1 MSSSNSPI
9 EGNHRTSIYQRG
21 VKIGLP
27 VVLLLAALGFARFYG
42 KFYPIGEWLFWR
54 YAIYWLACVFWSLG
68 CVSTGYAIVRRLRGT
83 SLPLLETL
91 CLSFAAGVAV
101 FYLAMNA
108 LGAVHG
114 LHAPTFFALPAVMI
128 AIGARPLWRLLC
140 RYIRHV
146 RYRTS
151 GRQTRNMLQTLIW
164 IFGLLVL
171 AMIYFKMLT
180 PENAQFDARW
190 KHLGLAEQYAH
201 VGFIP
206 RFGEG
211 WTVAT
216 NPHLASMLYTW
227 AFLLPKARLFDQV
240 ELSAHMEFTCFLWT
254 LATIPAAV
262 RLLVPGAR
270 ASSSW
275 VTRLLFPGVLL
286 YDSSLAC
293 GADHIAALF
302 ALPVFICM
310 LRALPG
316 LQPGRCALLGLMMA
330 GAAMP
335 KLTAGILLVPA
346 PALVIATA
354 FVWRSIRERQ
364 VLWKGPAAAT
374 VAALGATAF
383 FWLRNWI
390 WYGDPLYPSLH
401 EYFTLRPWTQ
411 DSANLFE
418 WGYKEFQFWRPERDW
433 NGVKEALT
441 AMFSFSFFPHDY
453 SRYHGKVPVFGSL
466 FTLLLLCLPFFK
478 NTKRIWGLV
487 LMTQVA
493 IFTWY
498 MLHHQDRYLQTLVPW
513 MAAVTAA
520 IIILVWQSGWAAK
533 ATLAVLIATQ
543 VLIGADVY
551 FIQSHAMIRA
561 PIKRV
566 NDLLSAG
573 YEKKYEE
580 RLHIS
585 KGWVAIGD
593 SVPEDAHVLLHDNHG
608 NLGLS
613 RRTTSDWGTWQY
625 GISYGRLSSPREAFQ
640 LYRDLGVTHL
650 VWRDLTSK
658 GWDSLAGDLV
668 FFDFAIR
675 RSHDR
680 RKVSGHWVARMPD
693 QPPTDAPYGKVA
705 FFGCDNMYK
714 SGLYDLGQLT
724 TPVFGPERE
733 RFPKPLVAAEM
744 TDLGSLLEQ
753 ADYAVIDPKCGSEA
767 QSKIKAGGF
776 DLGAKRPLV
785 NPRTRVKWLLYFR
798 LPMPPTRR

>member
-9 EGNHRTSIYQRG
+9 EEEHPARPYLRG
-21 VKIGLP
+21 AGFLLP
-27 VVLLLAALGFARFYG
+27 VVLLLAALGFAHFYG
-42 KFYPIGEWLFWR
+42 KFYPVEEWLFWR
-54 YAIYWLACVFWSLG
+54 YAIYWLSCVFWSLG
-68 CVSTGYAIVRRLRGT
+68 CVSTGYVILRRLTDADG
-83 SLPLLETL
+83 PLLETL
-91 CLSFAAGVAV
+91 CLSFAAGVV
-101 FYLAMNA
+101 MFYLAMNA

-114 LHAPTFFALPAVMI
+114 LQAPTFFVLPAAMI
-128 AIGARPLWRLLC
+128 AAGAGPLWRLL
-140 RYIRHV
+140 RPHARRKRDRGSTAQPRSV
-146 RYRTS
+146 LE
-151 GRQTRNMLQTLIW
+151 NLIW

-201 VGFIP
+201 LGFIP

-227 AFLLPKARLFDQV
+227 AFLLPNARLFDQV
-240 ELSAHMEFTCFLWT
+240 ELSAHMELTCLLWT

-270 ASSSW
+270 TSASW
-275 VTRLLFPGVLL
+275 VARFLFPGVLL

-302 ALPVFICM
+302 ALPIFICL
-310 LRALPG
+310 LRALPD
-316 LQPGRCALLGLMMA
+316 LAPGWCAFLGLMMA

-335 KLTAGILLVPA
+335 KLTAGVFLVPV
-346 PALVIATA
+346 PALVVATV
-354 FVWRSIRERQ
+354 FVWRSVRERRL
-364 VLWKGPAAAT
+364 LWKGPTAAT
-374 VAALGATAF
+374 VTALGATAF

-401 EYFTLRPWTQ
+401 EFLNLRPWTQ
-411 DSANLFE
+411 DSANLFV
-418 WGYKEFQFWRPERDW
+418 WGYKDFQFWSPSPGW
-433 NGVKEALT
+433 KGVKEALG
-441 AMFSFSFFPHDY
+441 AMFTFSFVPHDY

-478 NTKRIWGLV
+478 NTKRIWGLAI
-487 LMTQVA
+487 MTQVA

-513 MAAVTAA
+513 MAAVSAA

-533 ATLAVLIATQ
+533 AAVSLLVVTQ
-543 VLIGADVY
+543 ILIGADVY
-551 FIQSHAMIRA
+551 FIQSHAMIRS

-580 RLHIS
+580 RLQVS
-585 KGWVAIGD
+585 QGWVAIGNAL
-593 SVPEDAHVLLHDNHG
+593 PEDAHVMLHENHG
-608 NLGLS
+608 SLGLS

-625 GISYGRLSSPREAFQ
+625 GMSYGRLKSPRELFE
-640 LYRDLGVTHL
+640 LYRELGVTHI
-650 VWRDLTSK
+650 VWRGVKSS

-668 FFDFAIR
+668 FFDFALR
-675 RSHDR
+675 RAR
-680 RKVSGHWVARMPD
+680 NKKAMSGHWVAGMPD
-693 QPPTDAPYGKVA
+693 APPADVGYGKVI
-705 FFGCDNMYK
+705 FFGCNDMYR
-714 SGLYDLGQLT
+714 SGLYDLSQMT
-724 TPVFGPERE
+724 TPVFGPQRKE
-733 RFPKPLVAAEM
+733 FPEPRVSAE
-744 TDLGSLLEQ
+744 TAEVESLLEQ
-753 ADYAVIDPKCGSEA
+753 ADYAVVDPKCASEV
-767 QSKIKAGGF
+767 QSRIKAAGF
-776 DLGAKRPLV
+776 NLGARRSLV
-785 NPRTRVKWLLYFR
+785 GGPRKAEWLLY
-798 LPMPPTRR
+798 LRR